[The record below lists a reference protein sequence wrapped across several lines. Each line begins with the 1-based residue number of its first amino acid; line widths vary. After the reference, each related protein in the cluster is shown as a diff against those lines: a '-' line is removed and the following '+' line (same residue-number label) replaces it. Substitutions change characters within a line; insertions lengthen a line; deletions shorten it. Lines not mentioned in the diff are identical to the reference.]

1 MMIGSVFI
9 RNFKSVRELEFDAR
23 RVNVFI
29 GEANAGK
36 SNILEALS
44 LFSIGYT
51 NNLGDLVR
59 IERISNLFYDE
70 NTDEPI
76 IIKCDDFHL
85 KLYRDGVIFRF
96 IIKRRDEEIVGVNLD
111 FNARIIKY
119 GPMTRL
125 PFKKYKYTPLSSF
138 PSHDVDSLKP
148 PFGDN
153 LMALLLTR
161 RDLKELVAN
170 LVRSFGLRLVL
181 KPQESKIELLKY
193 YEQEDIFVSIPYH
206 LISDTLRRAIFYLV
220 AIKSN
225 KDSIIL
231 LEEPEVHS
239 FPSYTKV
246 LAEIIGLD
254 RHNQYF
260 ITTHNP
266 YFLLSLIEKT
276 PASDLNIFITYMENY
291 QTKVRRLTSDEIS
304 EIASEG
310 IDIFFNIDMFR
321 EE

>member
-1 MMIGSVFI
+1 MIKRVFI
-9 RNFKSVRELEFDAR
+9 RNFKSVKELEFGAR

-29 GEANAGK
+29 GDANTGK

-44 LFSIGYT
+44 LFSIGHVG
-51 NNLGDLVR
+51 NLQKLVR
-59 IERISNLFYDE
+59 VERISNLFYDE
-70 NTDEPI
+70 NIDEPVI
-76 IIKCDDFHL
+76 VRCDDFHL
-85 KLYRDGVIFRF
+85 KLYREGINFRLTVKHEEKDVIDLIINFNAN
-96 IIKRRDEEIVGVNLD
+96 IIKQRML
-111 FNARIIKY
+111 
-119 GPMTRL
+119 TRL
-125 PFKKYKYTPLSSF
+125 PFKKYKYAPLSSF
-138 PSHDVDSLKP
+138 PVEEVDCLRP
-148 PFGDN
+148 PHGDN

-170 LVRSFGLRLVL
+170 LVRSFDLRLVL
-181 KPQESKIELLKY
+181 KPQEGKIELLKY
-193 YEQEDIFVSIPYH
+193 YEREDIFVSIPYH

-254 RHNQYF
+254 KHNQYF

-276 PASDLNIFITYMENY
+276 PANDLNVFITYMKNY
-291 QTKVRRLTSDEIS
+291 QTKIRQLTSDEIS
-304 EIASEG
+304 KIASEG
-310 IDIFFNIDMFR
+310 IDVFFNIDMFVG
-321 EE
+321 E

>member
-1 MMIGSVFI
+1 M
-9 RNFKSVRELEFDAR
+9 
-23 RVNVFI
+23 
-29 GEANAGK
+29 
-36 SNILEALS
+36 
-44 LFSIGYT
+44 
-51 NNLGDLVR
+51 
-59 IERISNLFYDE
+59 
-70 NTDEPI
+70 P
-76 IIKCDDFHL
+76 
-85 KLYRDGVIFRF
+85 
-96 IIKRRDEEIVGVNLD
+96 
-111 FNARIIKY
+111 
-119 GPMTRL
+119 
-125 PFKKYKYTPLSSF
+125 PLSSF
-138 PSHDVDSLKP
+138 PLGEVDSLRP
-148 PFGDN
+148 PYGDN

-170 LVRSFGLRLVL
+170 LVKSFGLRLVL
-181 KPQESKIELLKY
+181 KPQEGKIELLKY

-225 KDSIIL
+225 KDSIII

-254 RHNQYF
+254 KHNQYF

-276 PASDLNIFITYMENY
+276 SASDLNVFITYMENY
-291 QTKVRRLTSDEIS
+291 QTKVRQLTSKEIS

-310 IDIFFNIDMFR
+310 TDIFFNIDIFR